1 MRRQLEDSLLEH
13 LFAARGV
20 EAAELFSRTLQE
32 AFSAAVA
39 DARSV
44 ETSPAAPEGRL
55 PPTTFRLRPKTG
67 VFFRALGARLGI
79 SAQAAIALTLDGF
92 VDHAVMGPDPAASKP

>member
-1 MRRQLEDSLLEH
+1 MRRQLDDSLLEH

-32 AFSAAVA
+32 AFAAAVA
-39 DARSV
+39 DARSL
-44 ETSPAAPEGRL
+44 ETSTATPDDRL
-55 PPTTFRLRPKTG
+55 PPTTFRLRSTTG
-67 VFFRALGARLGI
+67 VFFRALGVRLGI

-92 VDHAVMGPDPAASKP
+92 VAQAVEAEHPDPSLP

>member
-1 MRRQLEDSLLEH
+1 MRRQLDDSLLEH

-20 EAAELFSRTLQE
+20 DAAGLFSQTLQE

-39 DARSV
+39 DARSL
-44 ETSPAAPEGRL
+44 ETSTATPDDRL

-67 VFFRALGARLGI
+67 VFFRSLGARLGI
-79 SAQAAIALTLDGF
+79 STQAAIALTLDGF
-92 VDHAVMGPDPAASKP
+92 VDQAVRAKHPDPSLP